1 MSMKQSNGIKRTAAV
16 EQFKSE
22 GATADEIK
30 SYLRGW
36 DQWNNRGTN
45 MVVLIYEHD
54 KRRILIEDNGK
65 QREIS
70 TERAKKYFEDDEIC
84 DHNVAFHRL
93 ILCDFDME
101 KVEQQYATG
110 EK

>member
-1 MSMKQSNGIKRTAAV
+1 
-16 EQFKSE
+16 
-22 GATADEIK
+22 
-30 SYLRGW
+30 
-36 DQWNNRGTN
+36 

-54 KRRILIEDNGK
+54 KRRIFIDDNGK
-65 QREIS
+65 QRDIS
-70 TERAKKYFEDDEIC
+70 VERAKKYFEDDEIS

-101 KVEQQYATG
+101 KVEAQYTEG

>member
-16 EQFKSE
+16 EQFKKN

-36 DQWNNRGTN
+36 DQWNNRGN
-45 MVVLIYEHD
+45 EMVVLIYEHD
-54 KRRILIEDNGK
+54 KRRILIEQNGR

-70 TERAKKYFEDDEIC
+70 TERAKKYFEDDEIA

-101 KVEQQYATG
+101 KVEAQYSTG